1 MCNVC
6 YGKWKWGHT
15 PSFSFCTP
23 HRACSQLLL
32 VLLLLMR
39 FFIFPTH
46 ANTNTQKHTHPYGL
60 YLLRGY
66 WNRPHWSLETEGHP
80 ASQPPGL
87 TVPLIDLMKTKG
99 FQSQSQC
106 ALRVCTSRVC
116 VWAGPS
122 LYVCVCRLLTT
133 HTVWMN
139 HYHLHIK
146 LLENSPEM
154 GPGPSAVVFL

>member
-1 MCNVC
+1 MICICSGVT
-6 YGKWKWGHT
+6 GTGHT
-15 PSFSFCTP
+15 E
-23 HRACSQLLL
+23 
-32 VLLLLMR
+32 VWK
-39 FFIFPTH
+39 
-46 ANTNTQKHTHPYGL
+46 QKDI
-60 YLLRGY
+60 
-66 WNRPHWSLETEGHP
+66 
-80 ASQPPGL
+80 QPPGL

-106 ALRVCTSRVC
+106 VLRVCMSRVC

-146 LLENSPEM
+146 LLENTPGI
-154 GPGPSAVVFL
+154 GPGPSAGVFL